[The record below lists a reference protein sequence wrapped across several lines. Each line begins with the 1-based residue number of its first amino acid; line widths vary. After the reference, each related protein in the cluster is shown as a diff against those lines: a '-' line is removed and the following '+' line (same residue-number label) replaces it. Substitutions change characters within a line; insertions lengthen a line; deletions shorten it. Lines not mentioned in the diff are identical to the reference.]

1 MITLENTLYREN
13 ISVEE
18 ILSKAPIPI
27 TKAMDFLN
35 TLHVDLK
42 SSVKLLT
49 VLMKTIQVLNF
60 KRVSFVELGK
70 KRLINLY
77 GIALAP
83 SGSGKDR
90 TLHDLSR
97 HIFNKI
103 LEKNQV
109 RIDEHMQFLKD
120 EIEKNYSGKEAKQFL
135 KKLRTLTLETGNAT
149 PEGIFEDAFN
159 LSKTTFGSIFIKISE
174 LGLALSGNEGRKFLG
189 NVFSCYDGNFDSKS
203 IKSEDRKGNLE
214 LIPVSIL
221 GVSDPND
228 FFRGLNQQVKSMLE
242 TGLSRRAFFAFQ
254 ATLYKTQIDPMQE
267 RKKIQ
272 DANWFA
278 GETAEMLDNIVESI
292 PIGAS
297 YEITNEAYD
306 NVFAPYKNYLI
317 DLSNSVS
324 DDILKKEVQSR
335 ELKALNV
342 GCMYACLNHPT
353 WFVITEAD
361 MEQAIQTVQ
370 FLSQD
375 LKQFINFVPTKFD
388 GYDKFYN
395 FLKQNEGTKFAKTV
409 LINQHHNELGFSR
422 KTLRKDYENI
432 IQIVNETA
440 NLRGYKLVRGWNHNN
455 TGTQLWLE
463 KIGPD
468 GHKGL
473 INFVV
478 H

>member
-1 MITLENTLYREN
+1 MITLENKLHKEN
-13 ISVEE
+13 SSISEV
-18 ILSKAPIPI
+18 LSNVPIPI
-27 TKAMDFLN
+27 AKSMDFLN

-60 KRVSFVELGK
+60 KRISFVELGK

-77 GIALAP
+77 GIVLAP

-90 TLHDLSR
+90 TLHDLSK

-120 EIEKNYSGKEAKQFL
+120 EIKKNYSEKEAKQLL

-159 LSKTTFGSIFIKISE
+159 LSKTAFGSIFIKISE
-174 LGLALSGNEGRKFLG
+174 LGLALGGSEGKKFL
-189 NVFSCYDGNFDSKS
+189 NTVLTCYDGNFDSKS
-203 IKSEDRKGNLE
+203 IKSEDRKINLE
-214 LIPVSIL
+214 LIPISFL

-254 ATLYKTQIDPMQE
+254 ATLHKSQIDPSQE

-278 GETAEMLDNIVESI
+278 GETAEMLDNITESV
-292 PIGAS
+292 PMGAS

-317 DLSNSVS
+317 DLSNSIS

-353 WFVITEAD
+353 WFVITEPD
-361 MEQAIQTVQ
+361 MEQAIKTVQ

-395 FLKQNEGTKFAKTV
+395 FLKQNEGTKFGKTV
-409 LINQHHNELGFSR
+409 LVNQHHNELGFSR
-422 KTLRKDYENI
+422 KTLRSDYDKI
-432 IQIVNETA
+432 IEIVNETA
-440 NLRGYKLVRGWNHNN
+440 NLRGYKLTRGWNHTN
-455 TGTQLWLE
+455 TGTQIWLE
-463 KIGPD
+463 KIEAD

-473 INFVV
+473 LGFVV